1 MNIDHPADLP
11 WSIEV
16 VSSVVSDKTPILAN
30 FAAKATLKGL
40 VTHTKGTTNADE
52 EAYCIDGYDCRLV
65 ACRMGLREP

>member
-40 VTHTKGTTNADE
+40 VLQTQTG
-52 EAYCIDGYDCRLV
+52 
-65 ACRMGLREP
+65 